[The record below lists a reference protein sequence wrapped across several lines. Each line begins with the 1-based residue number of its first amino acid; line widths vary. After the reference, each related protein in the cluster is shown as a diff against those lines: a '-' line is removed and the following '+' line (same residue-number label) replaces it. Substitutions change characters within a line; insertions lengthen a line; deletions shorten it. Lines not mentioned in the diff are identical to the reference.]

1 MKGLLQDLRYALRQL
16 RNSRA
21 FTIVAVITLALGI
34 GANSA
39 IYSLLDQAVLRS
51 LAVVEPNRLV
61 LMRYSGANTP
71 GHSFTRN
78 DNHLYFSYPM
88 YRDLRDQSSVFSGLI
103 ATAWVPV
110 GVQWHNQPELADGE
124 LVSGNYFDLL

>member
-1 MKGLLQDLRYALRQL
+1 MNGWLYDLRYALRQL
-16 RNSRA
+16 RKSPA
-21 FTIVAVITLALGI
+21 FTIVAVITLAVGI

-51 LAVVEPNRLV
+51 LPVKEPNRLV
-61 LMRYSGANTP
+61 LLRYSGDSP

-88 YRDLRDQSSVFSGLI
+88 YSDLRDQTLSSV
-103 ATAWVPV
+103 A
-110 GVQWHNQPELADGE
+110 
-124 LVSGNYFDLL
+124 